1 MARAGSLRALV
12 AIARS
17 MRQVGGLRESAAS
30 VHLEGRVNQSLSRAD
45 CTAGVLTTAGSATG
59 LLGRHPSGSPR
70 ASPGGR
76 ISGRSGKSSC
86 TCCQM
91 RSHSKRRWT
100 QRRRRNANN
109 GMVEVYVSATG
120 VGIALEDRED
130 GRSRI
135 SPGGDGGQES
145 RGLAQMVQGRSLDG
159 RWGYR
164 VSGL

>member
-30 VHLEGRVNQSLSRAD
+30 IHLEGRVNQSLSRAD

-59 LLGRHPSGSPR
+59 LLG
-70 ASPGGR
+70 GR
-76 ISGRSGKSSC
+76 ISGRSGRSSC